1 MCCFLTALLFFGP
14 RLAIL
19 IWWLVERARF
29 ALAFGDSFL
38 WPLLGFIFLPWTL
51 IMYLLVFPGGI
62 TGFDWIFLGLGLFAD
77 LSGYFGSYRNKNVVG
92 A

>member
-1 MCCFLTALLFFGP
+1 
-14 RLAIL
+14 LAIL

-29 ALAFGDSFL
+29 VLAFGDSFL
-38 WPLLGFIFLPWTL
+38 WSLLGFIFLPWTL

-62 TGFDWIFLGLGLFAD
+62 SGFDWLILALGLFAD
-77 LSGYFGSYRNKNVVG
+77 LSGYFGSYRNKHVVG

>member
-1 MCCFLTALLFFGP
+1 MCCFLTALVFFGP
-14 RLAIL
+14 RLAIF
-19 IWWLVERARF
+19 IWWLVSRARF
-29 ALAFGDSFL
+29 VLAFGDSFL

-62 TGFDWIFLGLGLFAD
+62 LWWEWIFLALGLFAD
-77 LSGYFGSYRNKNVVG
+77 LSGYFGGYRNRNVVG